1 MHPPCRELPGPS
13 SVSEQLDVARNNGT
27 SEIVQL
33 RCGLLAS
40 REALDTMQA
49 ALAAFKPHGCGLQ
62 RGREGDHYTRDG
74 CLRQTCRYGLYEVGL
89 RVMALLVVSSC
100 ALQNAAPCALFC
112 IYEKPAYY
120 ARKGIRMT
128 APAEAP

>member
-33 RCGLLAS
+33 QCGRLAS

-74 CLRQTCRYGLYEVGL
+74 CLRQTCRYGLYEVGP
-89 RVMALLVVSSC
+89 RGMALLVVPSC
-100 ALQNAAPCALFC
+100 ALQNAAPCAIFC
-112 IYEKPAYY
+112 IYENLRTTQGKESA
-120 ARKGIRMT
+120 
-128 APAEAP
+128 